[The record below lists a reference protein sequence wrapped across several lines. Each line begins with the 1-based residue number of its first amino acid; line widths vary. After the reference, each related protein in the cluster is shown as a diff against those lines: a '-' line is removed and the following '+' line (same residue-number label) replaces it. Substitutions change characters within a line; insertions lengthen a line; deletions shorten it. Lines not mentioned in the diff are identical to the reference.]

1 MLSLWSRLRQ
11 PAAVCLMGTTVTACA
26 GGHPSAARLEPVYC
40 YRTLSD
46 IACYPGPDRNREREL
61 VGVYLRDPGDPG
73 WPDAW
78 LRAASAGPAQ

>member
-11 PAAVCLMGTTVTACA
+11 PAAACFLAATLA
-26 GGHPSAARLEPVYC
+26 GCASPRPPAAHLEPVYC
-40 YRTLSD
+40 YRTLAD
-46 IACYPGPDRNREREL
+46 TACYAEPDRDREREL

-78 LRAASAGPAQ
+78 LRRAGGSP